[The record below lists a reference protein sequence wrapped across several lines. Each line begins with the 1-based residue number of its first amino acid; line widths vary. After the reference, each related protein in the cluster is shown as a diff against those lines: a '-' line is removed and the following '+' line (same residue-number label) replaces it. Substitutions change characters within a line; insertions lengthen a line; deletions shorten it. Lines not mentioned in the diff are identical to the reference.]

1 MSDSSSDS
9 VEQKDG
15 EKIDGGMDGQTEE
28 YCYISILLFFF
39 FLHPAVV
46 NFNSTSLLHGEV

>member
-39 FLHPAVV
+39 LHPAVV